1 MKNLVI
7 LCLACAAAL
16 PAAADASEVGPGYD
30 IQMSRLV
37 SVRDGVQLE
46 TWISKPSHNEGRLP
60 TVLTLTQYEIDGGRH
75 GDEAGAYTR
84 RGYAFVQAYVRGRGR
99 SGGVKSDNL
108 GLQVGRDGYDLVEWI
123 AAQPWSDGRVVMF
136 GGSFVGMTQ
145 WRTAAQ
151 HPPHLAAIAP
161 YVPIYPG
168 WDVPNTN
175 GIPQAWSAVIL
186 GYVSGRTLN
195 DDFIRSDYWQKKMLE
210 HYAQQAPFR
219 TLDEDIGIAQD
230 DWWMKDSRGRKLSFM
245 KMWLDHVG
253 DKTFTLAAEPT
264 RAQFAQMSFPVLT
277 ATGFYDD
284 DQP

>member
-75 GDEAGAYTR
+75 GDSAGAYTR
-84 RGYAFVQAYVRGRGR
+84 RGYAFVQAYVRGRGQ

-108 GLQVGRDGYDLVEWI
+108 GAQVGRDGHDLVEWI

-145 WRTAAQ
+145 WQTAAQ
-151 HPPHLAAIAP
+151 LPPHLAGIAP

-168 WDVPNTN
+168 WDIPNTN
-175 GIPQAWSAVIL
+175 GIPQAWTAVIL
-186 GYVSGRTLN
+186 GYVAGRSLN
-195 DDFIRSDYWQKKMLE
+195 AGFFRNQDYWQGKMLE
-210 HYAQQAPFR
+210 QYAAYRPFHE
-219 TLDEDIGIAQD
+219 LDKAMGVAAD
-230 DWWMKDSRGRKLSFM
+230 DWWMLDAQGKKKSMLDV
-245 KMWLDHVG
+245 WLDHVG
-253 DKTFTLAAEPT
+253 DAAFNLAAEPKAE
-264 RAQFAQMSFPVLT
+264 RYARMNFPVL
-277 ATGFYDD
+277 
-284 DQP
+284 